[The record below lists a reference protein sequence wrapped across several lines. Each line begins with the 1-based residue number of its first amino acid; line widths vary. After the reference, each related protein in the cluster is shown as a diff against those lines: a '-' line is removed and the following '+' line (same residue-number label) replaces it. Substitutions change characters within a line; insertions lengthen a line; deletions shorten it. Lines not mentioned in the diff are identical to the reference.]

1 METSDVRNSP
11 SNKDIKIQKHIKMG
25 TFQVSTIVFYI
36 LFTSKL
42 RANINQMKKE
52 VNTKDILIG

>member
-1 METSDVRNSP
+1 
-11 SNKDIKIQKHIKMG
+11 MG
-25 TFQVSTIVFYI
+25 TFQVSTVVFYI

-52 VNTKDILIG
+52 GNTKDILIG